1 MYPTANPAL
10 STWRTLAVGA
20 LFALATMP
28 VSAAAAEQM
37 AVKTRLLKNVPLG
50 SNASVGPA
58 SFVGP
63 VAYSNYFSSG
73 VTYENGGATNMAGNT
88 VTRLLA
94 DDITPLASLI
104 GGDVR
109 ELRFTAVNIGVT
121 PVFARINFRFWF
133 DNGGGLPGNYYDVPA
148 DVAFA
153 DDYNVAIGVNFL
165 SISIPAGTF
174 KLPAGPMWCGIS
186 YDDHDGTLGST
197 AAQLDKLGQA
207 VSGAAAIGTTNDG
220 GFLTTGAGEFSGVDS
235 PAGAALNPVGGPHFN
250 LALELVVDQAT
261 PSAKSTWSR
270 VKQLFR

>member
-1 MYPTANPAL
+1 MSPTANPAL

-20 LFALATMP
+20 LAALALMP
-28 VSAAAAEQM
+28 AGDAAAEQM
-37 AVKTRLLKNVPLG
+37 AVKTRLLKNAALG
-50 SNASVGPA
+50 SNVSVGPS

-73 VTYENGGATNMAGNT
+73 VTYENGGATNIAGNT

-94 DDITPLASLI
+94 DDITPVASLV

-109 ELRFTAVNIGVT
+109 ELRFTVVNIGVT

-153 DDYNVAIGVNFL
+153 DDFNVAIGVNFL
-165 SISIPAGTF
+165 SIAIPAGVF
-174 KLPAGPMWCGIS
+174 KLPAGPMWCGMS

-207 VSGAAAIGTTNDG
+207 VSGTAVLGTTNDG
-220 GFLTTGAGEFSGVDS
+220 SFLTTSAGDFGGVDN

-250 LALELVVDQAT
+250 LALELIVDQAT
-261 PSAKSTWSR
+261 PTAKSTWSR
-270 VKQLFR
+270 VKQLYR